1 MHLINPDSHGRRA
14 FLKRSAALAGAGVA
28 LPTAINLAA
37 LGEAA
42 AFNATDYKALVCV
55 FLYGGSDHANTV
67 VSFDDANYANYA
79 RIRGGSGQAGG
90 GIALAKAD
98 LNATF
103 LNSTR
108 VLPGGAQ
115 FALHPAMSGMRG
127 LFENGKAA
135 VQLNV
140 GPLVVPMAR
149 AEYDSRR
156 LPLPPKLF
164 SHNDQ
169 QSIWQSSRP
178 EGSTVG
184 WGGNIGDLA
193 LSSNGENSLF
203 TCISATGNAVFL
215 AGDQALSYQVGNSG
229 AVKIRSATNTWT
241 YGSQRLRTALL
252 DIAQQSR
259 SHVLENEYN
268 RVVKRAIGAEVRV
281 SAALDATKAV
291 NNVYP
296 APFNAFGSGNNL
308 ADQLRVV
315 ARFIAARQSLG
326 VKRQVYLVSMG
337 GFDLHDD
344 LIARQPVL
352 LQRLS
357 EAMTAFYNTTEA
369 LGVARDVTAFTATDF
384 GRTLNSNGDGSDH
397 GWGSHQFVV
406 GGAVNGKNIY
416 GYAPPMANG
425 SAGPASEQWHVGQ
438 GRLIPTTSVDQFAAT
453 LGSWF
458 GVEEGELN
466 GILPN
471 LRNFGS
477 SSTFGG
483 EVIDYPRNL
492 GFMARTPTA

>member
-1 MHLINPDSHGRRA
+1 MNYIDPTSHSRRT
-14 FLKRSAALAGAGVA
+14 FLKRTAALAGTGVA
-28 LPTAINLAA
+28 LPTAMNLAA

-67 VSFDDANYANYA
+67 VTFDDANYANYA
-79 RIRGGSGQAGG
+79 RIRGGTGQAGG

-98 LNATF
+98 LTATF

-108 VLPGGAQ
+108 VLPAGAQ
-115 FALHPAMSGMRG
+115 FALHPAMTGMRG
-127 LFENGKAA
+127 LFESGKAA

-149 AEYDSRR
+149 ADYSSQR

-193 LSSNGENSLF
+193 LASNGENALF

-215 AGDQALSYQVGNSG
+215 AGDQALSYQVSNSG
-229 AVKIRSATNTWT
+229 AVKIRGATDNFT
-241 YGSQRLRTALL
+241 YGSQRLKTALL
-252 DIAQQSR
+252 DIAQQAR
-259 SHVLENEYN
+259 PHVLENEYN

-296 APFNAFGSGNNL
+296 APYDRFGSGNSL

-315 ARFIAARQSLG
+315 ARLIAARQSLG
-326 VKRQVYLVSMG
+326 VKRQVYMVSLG

-344 LIARQPVL
+344 LISRQPVL
-352 LQRLS
+352 LQRVS
-357 EAMTAFYNTTEA
+357 EAMTAFYTATET
-369 LGVARDVTAFTATDF
+369 LGVANQVTAFTATDF

-406 GGAVNGKNIY
+406 GGAVRGKSIY
-416 GYAPPMANG
+416 GYAPPLANG
-425 SAGPASEQWHVGQ
+425 PAGAASEQWHVGQ

-453 LGSWF
+453 LGTWF
-458 GVEEGELN
+458 GVEAAELD

-471 LRNFGS
+471 LKNFGR
-477 SSTFGG
+477 SSTFQG
-483 EVIDYPRNL
+483 EVIDYPKDL
-492 GFMARTPTA
+492 GFMSTSPPA